1 MNTDFDKVYLTHKEH
16 FLLFKMRF
24 NQNTPQ
30 ESLGESFKT
39 FREYDLIRLNFQ
51 EAENGYSPKNM
62 MELYTYQIPITD
74 TVFIPG
80 GIVFTDI
87 SRLLQLH
94 F

>member
-1 MNTDFDKVYLTHKEH
+1 MNTDFDKVYLTNKEH
-16 FLLFKMRF
+16 FLLFK
-24 NQNTPQ
+24 T
-30 ESLGESFKT
+30 FKK
-39 FREYDLIRLNFQ
+39 LKMGIR
-51 EAENGYSPKNM
+51 SKNM